1 MSRKKYDFSGWAT
14 RNDIRCADG
23 LTIRQDA
30 FADCDGMTVPLVY
43 MHDHKDPENVL
54 GHAMLENRED
64 GVYCYGSFNNT
75 EKGEMAKALVAHGDI
90 TSLSIF
96 ANQLVKRGKDVLHGA
111 IREVSLVLAGA
122 NPGATI
128 DFPILQHSDGSYED
142 VEDEAIISY
151 KQPLKMSEYLAHYF
165 DEDELYHDDDDDED
179 DEDYDE
185 EDYDDDDE
193 EEEDEEEDMNEA
205 TVGEFMDTLD
215 EEQQEIVNGML
226 EAAYEQG
233 AQDVLEEGE
242 DEDEYDEEEY
252 DEDEEDDEDEDDEV
266 AQYYMN
272 GGNTLMHNNIF
283 EGYDDYD
290 VLQHGMDEDT
300 ANSILSESIENGQS
314 MKATSLAHGIE
325 DIDWLFPEA
334 KMASPTPEWIKRDM
348 GWVQGV
354 LNGVHHT
361 PYSRIKSRFADIRE
375 DEARAR
381 GYIKDNYK
389 KEEVFSLL
397 KRTTTPQTIYKKQ
410 KLDRDDIIDITDFDV
425 VAWIKA
431 EMRVMLDEE
440 IARAIMIGDGRLNSS
455 EDKIKEEHVR
465 PIWKDDPLY
474 SVKVKVTY
482 GAGATDNDKAQ
493 ANIKALIKNRKLYKG
508 SGNPKFYTTEDVLA
522 DMLLITD
529 TTGRFIYDSVQNLAN
544 KLRVSEIVTVPV
556 FDNQTRVDDGTT
568 LQLLGIMVNLADY
581 NVGADKGGA
590 INMFDDFDIDY
601 NKEVYLIETRISGA
615 LTVPFSALVLECE
628 ASNG

>member
-14 RNDIRCADG
+14 RNDIKCADG

-30 FADCDGMTVPLVY
+30 FADCDGVTVPLVY

-64 GVYCYGSFNNT
+64 GVYCYGSFNET

-90 TSLSIF
+90 TSLSIY
-96 ANQLVKRGKDVLHGA
+96 ANQLVKKGTDVLHGA

-128 DFPILQHSDGSYED
+128 DFPVLQHSDGSFED
-142 VEDEAIISY
+142 IDDEAIISY
-151 KQPLKMSEYLAHYF
+151 KQPLSLSSEMSDLAHWLEEEE
-165 DEDELYHDDDDDED
+165 EDLYHDDVEDEEDVDDED
-179 DEDYDE
+179 VEDE
-185 EDYDDDDE
+185 ES
-193 EEEDEEEDMNEA
+193 EEDESDPEIDEL
-205 TVGEFMDTLD
+205 LD
-215 EEQQEIVNGML
+215 SMTEEQQEAVSNLMEL
-226 EAAYEQG
+226 AYQQG
-233 AQDVLEEGE
+233 LEEASGGASE
-242 DEDEYDEEEY
+242 ENEEVEQSGMNEGGNEIMHKNVFERYEEE
-252 DEDEEDDEDEDDEV
+252 
-266 AQYYMN
+266 A
-272 GGNTLMHNNIF
+272 
-283 EGYDDYD
+283 
-290 VLQHGMDEDT
+290 VLQHGMDEET
-300 ANSILSESIENGQS
+300 ASAILKEARDNGQS
-314 MKATSLAHGIE
+314 MKATSLAHSIQ

-334 KMASPTPEWIKRDM
+334 KSASATPEWIKRDT
-348 GWVQGV
+348 GWVAGV

-381 GYIKDNYK
+381 GYIKDEYK
-389 KEEVFSLL
+389 KEETFSLL

-431 EMRVMLDEE
+431 EMRMMLDEE
-440 IARAIMIGDGRLNSS
+440 IARAIMIGDGRLASS

-465 PIWKDDPLY
+465 PIWKDDDLY

-482 GAGATDNDKAQ
+482 AAGADDNAKAQ

-529 TTGRFIYDSVQNLAN
+529 TTGRFIYESVQNLAN

-556 FDNQTRVDDGTT
+556 FDNQTRTSGGTT

-590 INMFDDFDIDY
+590 VNMFEDFDIDY

>member
-14 RNDIRCADG
+14 RNDVRCADG

-30 FADCDGMTVPLVY
+30 FADCDGVTVPLVY

-54 GHAMLENRED
+54 GHAMLENRDD
-64 GVYCYGSFNNT
+64 GVYCYGSFNDT
-75 EKGEMAKALVAHGDI
+75 EKGEMAKVLVAHGDI

-96 ANQLVKRGKDVLHGA
+96 ANNIVKKGSDVLHGA
-111 IREVSLVLAGA
+111 IKEVSLVLAGA

-128 DFPILQHSDGSYED
+128 DFPVLQHSDGTYDEINDECIIHMDQPLRLGSDLTELAHWLEEN
-142 VEDEAIISY
+142 EDE
-151 KQPLKMSEYLAHYF
+151 LFHDDVD
-165 DEDELYHDDDDDED
+165 DEDEYEEDEYDEEDDEDDDED
-179 DEDYDE
+179 DEDDE
-185 EDYDDDDE
+185 DTVDDIIDSMDDE
-193 EEEDEEEDMNEA
+193 QKEVVGDLLELAYQQGVEDA
-205 TVGEFMDTLD
+205 VG
-215 EEQQEIVNGML
+215 
-226 EAAYEQG
+226 
-233 AQDVLEEGE
+233 
-242 DEDEYDEEEY
+242 
-252 DEDEEDDEDEDDEV
+252 DEEDDEVDEDDEDIE
-266 AQYYMN
+266 QSYMYE
-272 GGNTLMHNNIF
+272 GGNTIMHNNVF
-283 EGYDDYD
+283 ERYDDMI
-290 VLQHGMDEDT
+290 LEHGIDAEEAEAILHDAMD
-300 ANSILSESIENGQS
+300 NGQS
-314 MKATSLAHGIE
+314 LKATTIAHGI
-325 DIDWLFPEA
+325 DNIDWLFPEA
-334 KMASPTPEWIKRDM
+334 KMASPTPEWIKRDT
-348 GWVQGV
+348 GWVNGV

-389 KEEVFSLL
+389 KEEVFTLL

-410 KLDRDDIIDITDFDV
+410 KLDRDDIIDITEFDV

-431 EMRVMLDEE
+431 EMRMMLDEE
-440 IARAIMIGDGRLNSS
+440 IARAIMIGDGRLASS

-482 GAGATDNDKAQ
+482 AAGADDNAKAQ

-529 TTGRFIYDSVQNLAN
+529 TTGRFIYESVQNLAN

-556 FDNQTRVDDGTT
+556 FDNQTRTDNGTT

-590 INMFDDFDIDY
+590 VNMFDDFDIDY

-615 LTVPFSALVLECE
+615 LTVPFSALVLETE
-628 ASNG
+628 VSNG

>member
-14 RNDIRCADG
+14 RNDIKCADG

-30 FADCDGMTVPLVY
+30 FADCDGVTVPLVY

-54 GHAMLENRED
+54 GHAILENRED
-64 GVYCYGSFNNT
+64 GVYCYGSFNDT
-75 EKGEMAKALVAHGDI
+75 EKGEMAKVLVAHGDI

-96 ANQLVKRGKDVLHGA
+96 ANNVVKKGSDVLHGA
-111 IREVSLVLAGA
+111 IKEVSLVLAGA

-128 DFPILQHSDGSYED
+128 DFPVLQHSDGTY
-142 VEDEAIISY
+142 DEINDECIIHMD
-151 KQPLKMSEYLAHYF
+151 QPLRLGSDLTELAHWL
-165 DEDELYHDDDDDED
+165 EENGDELFHSDDDED
-179 DEDYDE
+179 E
-185 EDYDDDDE
+185 EDYEDDE
-193 EEEDEEEDMNEA
+193 EMED
-205 TVGEFMDTLD
+205 
-215 EEQQEIVNGML
+215 
-226 EAAYEQG
+226 
-233 AQDVLEEGE
+233 
-242 DEDEYDEEEY
+242 
-252 DEDEEDDEDEDDEV
+252 DEDEEDDDDETTVDDVLDSMDDEQKEVVNDLLQVAYQQGMEDAGGVEDDEEGEEDDEDIEQ
-266 AQYYMN
+266 AYMN
-272 GGNTLMHNNIF
+272 EGGNTIMHKNVF
-283 EGYDDYD
+283 ERYEDD
-290 VLQHGMDEDT
+290 VILEHGIDAEEAET
-300 ANSILSESIENGQS
+300 ILHDAMENGQS
-314 MKATSLAHGIE
+314 LKATTLAHSI
-325 DIDWLFPEA
+325 DNIDWLFPEA
-334 KMASPTPEWIKRDM
+334 KMASTTPDWIKRDT

-389 KEEVFSLL
+389 KEEVFTLL

-431 EMRVMLDEE
+431 EMRMMLDEE
-440 IARAIMIGDGRLNSS
+440 IARAIMIGDGRLASS

-474 SVKVKVTY
+474 SVKVQVTY
-482 GAGATDNDKAQ
+482 AAGADDNAKAQ

-529 TTGRFIYDSVQNLAN
+529 TTGRFIYESVQNLAN

-556 FDNQTRVDDGTT
+556 FDNQTRTADGHTYA
-568 LQLLGIMVNLADY
+568 LLGIMVNLADY

-590 INMFDDFDIDY
+590 VNMFEDFDIDY

-615 LTVPFSALVLECE
+615 LTVPFSALVLETE
-628 ASNG
+628 VSNG

>member
-14 RNDIRCADG
+14 RNDIKCADG

-30 FADCDGMTVPLVY
+30 FADCDGITVPLVY
-43 MHDHKDPENVL
+43 MHDHKEVDNVL
-54 GHAMLENRED
+54 GHALLENRDE
-64 GVYCYGSFNNT
+64 GVYCYGSFNDT

-96 ANQLVKRGKDVLHGA
+96 ANQLVKKGTDVLHGA

-128 DFPILQHSDGSYED
+128 DFPVLQHSDGSFED
-142 VEDEAIISY
+142 VEDEAIIAY
-151 KQPLKMSEYLAHYF
+151 RQPLSVSDELAHYI
-165 DEDELYHDDDDDED
+165 DEADDELSHDDSTDKESEKDSNEPTVKEVMDTLNED
-179 DEDYDE
+179 QKTLLEGMMEIAYE
-185 EDYDDDDE
+185 EGKKSNLK
-193 EEEDEEEDMNEA
+193 EDEENKENKENE
-205 TVGEFMDTLD
+205 
-215 EEQQEIVNGML
+215 
-226 EAAYEQG
+226 
-233 AQDVLEEGE
+233 
-242 DEDEYDEEEY
+242 
-252 DEDEEDDEDEDDEV
+252 EV
-266 AQYYMN
+266 KQSDNMN
-272 GGNTLMHNNIF
+272 GGDTVMHKNVF
-283 EGYDDYD
+283 ENKEDDK
-290 VLQHGMDEDT
+290 VLCHGMDSET
-300 ANSILSESIENGQS
+300 AMAIINESKDNGQS
-314 MKATSLAHGIE
+314 MRATSLAHSIQ

-334 KMASPTPEWIKRDM
+334 KSASATPDWIKRDT
-348 GWVQGV
+348 GWVAGV

-381 GYIKDNYK
+381 GYIKDEYK
-389 KEEVFSLL
+389 KEETFSLL

-440 IARAIMIGDGRLNSS
+440 IARAIMIGDGRLASS

-465 PIWKDDPLY
+465 PIWKDDDLY

-482 GAGATDNDKAQ
+482 AAGADDNAKAQ

-529 TTGRFIYDSVQNLAN
+529 TTGRFIYDSVQQLAN
-544 KLRVSEIVTVPV
+544 KLRVSDIVTVPV
-556 FDNQTRVDDGTT
+556 FDNQTRAVADKTH
-568 LQLLGIMVNLADY
+568 QLLGIMVNLADY

-590 INMFDDFDIDY
+590 VNMFDDFDIDY

-628 ASNG
+628 VSNG

>member
-1 MSRKKYDFSGWAT
+1 MSIKSNYDFSGWAT
-14 RNDIRCADG
+14 RNDITCSDG

-30 FADCDGMTVPLVY
+30 FKDCDGLEVPLVY
-43 MHDHKDPENVL
+43 MHDHKDVDNVL
-54 GHAMLENRED
+54 GHALLENRED
-64 GVYCYGSFNNT
+64 GVYCYGKFNEDTDNGM
-75 EKGEMAKALVAHGDI
+75 KAKALVAHGDI
-90 TSLSIF
+90 TSLSIY

-128 DFPILQHSDGSYED
+128 DFPVLQHSDGTYED
-142 VEDEAIISY
+142 VEDEAIISFQ
-151 KQPLKMSEYLAHYF
+151 QPFRLSYEMNELAHAM
-165 DEDELYHDDDDDED
+165 
-179 DEDYDE
+179 
-185 EDYDDDDE
+185 E
-193 EEEDEEEDMNEA
+193 EE
-205 TVGEFMDTLD
+205 
-215 EEQQEIVNGML
+215 
-226 EAAYEQG
+226 
-233 AQDVLEEGE
+233 E
-242 DEDEYDEEEY
+242 DEDEYDDEPEEEEEDDDEPTVDDVMETLDEDQQQLLEGMMALAY
-252 DEDEEDDEDEDDEV
+252 EQGVEDASGEGDEDEEPEDGDDEV
-266 AQYYMN
+266 EQSDFYEE
-272 GGNTLMHNNIF
+272 GDTIMHKNVF
-283 EGYDDYD
+283 EREDDYS
-290 VLQHGMDEDT
+290 VLQHGMDAETATAILEDSV
-300 ANSILSESIENGQS
+300 NNGQS
-314 MKATSLAHGIE
+314 LRSTSLAHGIE

-334 KMASPTPEWIKRDM
+334 KMASPTPEWIKRDT
-348 GWVQGV
+348 GWVSGV

-381 GYIKDNYK
+381 GYIKDEYK
-389 KEEVFSLL
+389 KEETFSLL

-431 EMRVMLDEE
+431 EMRMMLDEE
-440 IARAIMIGDGRLNSS
+440 IARAIMIGDGRLASS
-455 EDKIKEEHVR
+455 EDKIKEEHIR
-465 PIWKDDPLY
+465 PIWKDDDLY

-482 GAGATDNDKAQ
+482 AAGADDNAKAQ

-529 TTGRFIYDSVQNLAN
+529 TTGRFIYESVQNLAN
-544 KLRVSEIVTVPV
+544 KLRVTEIVTVPV
-556 FDNQTRVDDGTT
+556 FDNQTRQSGGKTY
-568 LQLLGIMVNLADY
+568 QLLGIMVNLSDY

-615 LTVPFSALVLECE
+615 LTVPFSALVLETE
-628 ASNG
+628 VSNG

>member
-14 RNDIRCADG
+14 RNDIKCADG

-30 FADCDGMTVPLVY
+30 FADCDGVTVPLVY
-43 MHDHKDPENVL
+43 MHDHKEVDNVL
-54 GHAMLENRED
+54 GHALLENRDE
-64 GVYCYGSFNNT
+64 GVYCYGSFNDT

-96 ANQLVKRGKDVLHGA
+96 ANQLVKKGSDVLHGA

-128 DFPILQHSDGSYED
+128 DFPVLQHADGSYSD
-142 VEDEAIISY
+142 PIEDEAIISY
-151 KQPLKMSEYLAHYF
+151 KQPLSMSEELAHYF
-165 DEDELYHDDDDDED
+165 EESDEDLYHDDV
-179 DEDYDE
+179 DE
-185 EDYDDDDE
+185 ED
-193 EEEDEEEDMNEA
+193 
-205 TVGEFMDTLD
+205 
-215 EEQQEIVNGML
+215 
-226 EAAYEQG
+226 
-233 AQDVLEEGE
+233 GE
-242 DEDEYDEEEY
+242 DEDDPTIDEMFDEDQREVVDNLVELAYRQGAEDALAEVDDEEGEGDEEEG
-252 DEDEEDDEDEDDEV
+252 DEEVEQSDN
-266 AQYYMN
+266 MN
-272 GGNTLMHNNIF
+272 GGDTVMHKNVF
-283 EGYDDYD
+283 EKPEDNK
-290 VLQHGMDEDT
+290 VLCHGMDIDT
-300 ANSILSESIENGQS
+300 ANSIITESKENGQS
-314 MKATSLAHGIE
+314 MKATSLAHSIQ

-334 KMASPTPEWIKRDM
+334 KSASATPDWIKRDT
-348 GWVQGV
+348 GWVSGV

-381 GYIKDNYK
+381 GYIKDEYK
-389 KEEVFSLL
+389 KEETFSLL

-440 IARAIMIGDGRLNSS
+440 IARAIMIGDGRLASS

-465 PIWKDDPLY
+465 PIWKDDELY

-482 GAGATDNDKAQ
+482 AAGADDNAKAQ

-529 TTGRFIYDSVQNLAN
+529 TTGRFIYDSVQQLAN

-556 FDNQTRVDDGTT
+556 FDNQTRTADGHT

-590 INMFDDFDIDY
+590 VNMFDDFDIDY

-615 LTVPFSALVLECE
+615 LTVPFSALVLETE
-628 ASNG
+628 VSNG

>member
-14 RNDIRCADG
+14 RNDIQCADG

-30 FADCDGMTVPLVY
+30 FADCDGVTVPLVY

-64 GVYCYGSFNNT
+64 GVYCYGSFNDT
-75 EKGEMAKALVAHGDI
+75 EKGEMAKLLVAHGDI

-96 ANQLVKRGKDVLHGA
+96 ANNVVKKGSDVLHGA
-111 IREVSLVLAGA
+111 IKEVSLVLAGA

-128 DFPILQHSDGSYED
+128 DFPVLQHSDGTYDEIDTECIISHGQQLRLGSDLTELAEWLEENGDDIFHDDVDDEEDDEED
-142 VEDEAIISY
+142 VEDE
-151 KQPLKMSEYLAHYF
+151 
-165 DEDELYHDDDDDED
+165 
-179 DEDYDE
+179 
-185 EDYDDDDE
+185 
-193 EEEDEEEDMNEA
+193 
-205 TVGEFMDTLD
+205 
-215 EEQQEIVNGML
+215 EI
-226 EAAYEQG
+226 
-233 AQDVLEEGE
+233 
-242 DEDEYDEEEY
+242 
-252 DEDEEDDEDEDDEV
+252 DDEDEDDEEDDEDDPTV
-266 AQYYMN
+266 DDIIESMDEDQQEVVNDLMELAYQQGMEDAGGVVDDEEDEDIEQSDMYK
-272 GGNTLMHNNIF
+272 GGNTIMHKNVF
-283 EGYDDYD
+283 ERYEDDMI
-290 VLQHGMDEDT
+290 LEHGIDAEEAEAILHDAMD
-300 ANSILSESIENGQS
+300 NGQS
-314 MKATSLAHGIE
+314 LKATVIAHGI
-325 DIDWLFPEA
+325 DNIDWLFPEA
-334 KMASPTPEWIKRDM
+334 KMASPTPEWIKRDT
-348 GWVQGV
+348 GWVNGV

-389 KEEVFSLL
+389 KEEVFTLL

-410 KLDRDDIIDITDFDV
+410 KLDRDDIIDITEFDV

-431 EMRVMLDEE
+431 EMRMMLDEE
-440 IARAIMIGDGRLNSS
+440 IARAIMIGDGRLASS

-482 GAGATDNDKAQ
+482 AAGADDNAKAQ

-529 TTGRFIYDSVQNLAN
+529 TTGRFIYESVQNLAN

-556 FDNQTRVDDGTT
+556 FDNQTRQDNGTT

-590 INMFDDFDIDY
+590 VNMFEDFDIDY

-615 LTVPFSALVLECE
+615 LTVPFSALVLETE
-628 ASNG
+628 VSNG

>member
-14 RNDIRCADG
+14 RNDIKCADG

-30 FADCDGMTVPLVY
+30 FADCDGVTVPLVY

-64 GVYCYGSFNNT
+64 GVYCYGSFNDT
-75 EKGEMAKALVAHGDI
+75 EKGEMAKVLVAHGDI

-96 ANQLVKRGKDVLHGA
+96 ANNVVKKGADVLHGA
-111 IREVSLVLAGA
+111 IKEVSLVLAGA

-128 DFPILQHSDGSYED
+128 DFPVLQHSDGTYDEINDECIISYGQSLRLGSDLTELAHWLEENEDDLLHDDVEDDDEDLEDEED
-142 VEDEAIISY
+142 VEDE
-151 KQPLKMSEYLAHYF
+151 
-165 DEDELYHDDDDDED
+165 DDDDDEETVD
-179 DEDYDE
+179 DVLDSMNDEQVEVVNDLVELAYQQGVEDASGAPE
-185 EDYDDDDE
+185 EG
-193 EEEDEEEDMNEA
+193 DEEEDGDDVEQSDFNKG
-205 TVGEFMDTLD
+205 GETIMHKNVF
-215 EEQQEIVNGML
+215 ES
-226 EAAYEQG
+226 Y
-233 AQDVLEEGE
+233 
-242 DEDEYDEEEY
+242 
-252 DEDEEDDEDEDDEV
+252 EDDV
-266 AQYYMN
+266 
-272 GGNTLMHNNIF
+272 
-283 EGYDDYD
+283 
-290 VLQHGMDEDT
+290 VLQHGIDAEEAM
-300 ANSILSESIENGQS
+300 NILNDAQANGQS
-314 MKATSLAHGIE
+314 LKATTIAHSIQ

-334 KMASPTPEWIKRDM
+334 KAASATPDWIKRDT
-348 GWVQGV
+348 GWVSGV

-375 DEARAR
+375 DEARAK
-381 GYIKDNYK
+381 GYIKDEYK
-389 KEEVFSLL
+389 KEETFTLL

-431 EMRVMLDEE
+431 EMRMMLDEE
-440 IARAIMIGDGRLNSS
+440 IARAIMIGDGRLASS
-455 EDKIKEEHVR
+455 DEKIKEEHVR
-465 PIWKDDPLY
+465 PIWKDDELY

-482 GAGATDNDKAQ
+482 AAGADDNAKAQ

-529 TTGRFIYDSVQNLAN
+529 TTGRFIYDSVQQLAN

-556 FDNQTRVDDGTT
+556 FDNQVRAEDGHNYA
-568 LQLLGIMVNLADY
+568 LLGIMVNLADY

-590 INMFDDFDIDY
+590 VNMFDDFDIDY

-615 LTVPFSALVLECE
+615 LTVPFSALVLETE
-628 ASNG
+628 VTNG

>member
-14 RNDIRCADG
+14 RNDIKCADG

-30 FADCDGMTVPLVY
+30 FADCDGVTVPLVY

-54 GHAMLENRED
+54 GHAFLENREE
-64 GVYCYGSFNNT
+64 GVYCYGSFNTT

-96 ANQLVKRGKDVLHGA
+96 ANQLVKKGTDVLHGA

-128 DFPILQHSDGSYED
+128 DFPVLQHSDGSYED
-142 VEDEAIISY
+142 VEDEAIIAY
-151 KQPLKMSEYLAHYF
+151 RQPLSVSEELSHYF
-165 DEDELYHDDDDDED
+165 DEDEEDLYHDDV
-179 DEDYDE
+179 
-185 EDYDDDDE
+185 
-193 EEEDEEEDMNEA
+193 EDEEEDGDDEDPA
-205 TVGEFMDTLD
+205 IEDIFD
-215 EEQQEIVNGML
+215 EEQKEVVDNLMEL
-226 EAAYEQG
+226 AYRQG
-233 AQDVLEEGE
+233 AE
-242 DEDEYDEEEY
+242 DALSEADE
-252 DEDEEDDEDEDDEV
+252 EDEESEEGDDEA
-266 AQYYMN
+266 AQSGMN
-272 GGNTLMHNNIF
+272 GGDTVMHKNVF
-283 EGYDDYD
+283 EKREDEK
-290 VLQHGMDEDT
+290 VLCHGMDAET
-300 ANSILSESIENGQS
+300 AMAIITESKDNGQS
-314 MKATSLAHGIE
+314 MKATSLAHSIQ

-334 KMASPTPEWIKRDM
+334 KSASATPEWIKRDT
-348 GWVQGV
+348 GWVAGV

-381 GYIKDNYK
+381 GYIKDEYK
-389 KEEVFSLL
+389 KEETFSLL

-440 IARAIMIGDGRLNSS
+440 IARAIMIGDGRLASS

-465 PIWKDDPLY
+465 PIWKDDDLY

-482 GAGATDNDKAQ
+482 APGADDNAKAQ

-529 TTGRFIYDSVQNLAN
+529 TTGRFIYDSVQQLAN
-544 KLRVSEIVTVPV
+544 KLRVSDIVTVPV
-556 FDNQTRVDDGTT
+556 FDNQTRAVADKTH
-568 LQLLGIMVNLADY
+568 QLLGIMVNLADY

-590 INMFDDFDIDY
+590 VNMFDDFDIDY

-628 ASNG
+628 VSNG

>member
-1 MSRKKYDFSGWAT
+1 MSRKNFDFSGWAT
-14 RNDIRCADG
+14 RNDIKCADG

-30 FADCDGMTVPLVY
+30 FADCDGAKVPLVY

-54 GHAMLENRED
+54 GHAILENRED

-96 ANQLVKRGKDVLHGA
+96 ANQLVKKGSDVLHGA

-128 DFPILQHSDGSYED
+128 DFPVLQHSDGSYED

-151 KQPLKMSEYLAHYF
+151 KQPLSMSEELAHYF
-165 DEDELYHDDDDDED
+165 DDEETLYHDDVEDED
-179 DEDYDE
+179 D
-185 EDYDDDDE
+185 
-193 EEEDEEEDMNEA
+193 
-205 TVGEFMDTLD
+205 
-215 EEQQEIVNGML
+215 
-226 EAAYEQG
+226 
-233 AQDVLEEGE
+233 
-242 DEDEYDEEEY
+242 EY
-252 DEDEEDDEDEDDEV
+252 DEDEEYDEDVEDEEDEDEEGDEDDPTVEEV
-266 AQYYMN
+266 IDTMDEDQQEVLDNMMQLAYEQGVQDASGGEIEQSYMYE
-272 GGNTLMHNNIF
+272 GGNTIMHKNVFDNDY
-283 EGYDDYD
+283 GYDT
-290 VLQHGMDEDT
+290 LEHGIDAEEAM
-300 ANSILSESIENGQS
+300 SILNDAKENGQS
-314 MKATSLAHGIE
+314 LKATTLAHSIE

-334 KMASPTPEWIKRDM
+334 KMATATPDWIKRDT

-381 GYIKDNYK
+381 GYIKDEYK
-389 KEEVFSLL
+389 KEETFSLL

-410 KLDRDDIIDITDFDV
+410 KLDRDDIVDITDFDV

-431 EMRVMLDEE
+431 EMRMMLDEE

-455 EDKIKEEHVR
+455 EDKIKEEHIR
-465 PIWKDDPLY
+465 PIWKDDDLY

-482 GAGATDNDKAQ
+482 AAGADDNAKAQ

-529 TTGRFIYDSVQNLAN
+529 TTGRFIYESVQNLAN
-544 KLRVSEIVTVPV
+544 KLRVTEIVTVPV
-556 FDNQTRVDDGTT
+556 FDNQTRQADGKTYA
-568 LQLLGIMVNLADY
+568 LLGIMVNLSDY

-590 INMFDDFDIDY
+590 VNMFEDFDIDY

-615 LTVPFSALVLECE
+615 LTVPFSALVLETE
-628 ASNG
+628 VTNG

>member
-14 RNDIRCADG
+14 RNDIKCADG

-30 FADCDGMTVPLVY
+30 FADCDGITVPLVY

-54 GHAMLENRED
+54 GHAFLENRDE
-64 GVYCYGSFNNT
+64 GVYCYGSFNST

-96 ANQLVKRGKDVLHGA
+96 ANQLVKKGSDVLHGA

-128 DFPILQHSDGSYED
+128 DFPVLQHSDGSYED

-151 KQPLKMSEYLAHYF
+151 KQPLSMSNELSHYF
-165 DEDELYHDDDDDED
+165 DEDEEDLYHDD
-179 DEDYDE
+179 
-185 EDYDDDDE
+185 
-193 EEEDEEEDMNEA
+193 
-205 TVGEFMDTLD
+205 T
-215 EEQQEIVNGML
+215 
-226 EAAYEQG
+226 
-233 AQDVLEEGE
+233 
-242 DEDEYDEEEY
+242 
-252 DEDEEDDEDEDDEV
+252 EEDDEEPTVEDIIDSMDEDQQEV
-266 AQYYMN
+266 LSNMMELAYKQGMEDASSDSGESEDSEDNEVSQSDMN
-272 GGNTLMHNNIF
+272 GGDKIMHKNVF
-283 EGYDDYD
+283 DKREDDV
-290 VLQHGMDEDT
+290 VLQHGIDAEEAM
-300 ANSILSESIENGQS
+300 NILREAKDNGQS
-314 MKATSLAHGIE
+314 MKATTLAHSIQ

-334 KMASPTPEWIKRDM
+334 KSASATPDWIKRDT
-348 GWVQGV
+348 GWVAGV

-381 GYIKDNYK
+381 GYIKDEYK
-389 KEEVFSLL
+389 KEETFSLL

-440 IARAIMIGDGRLNSS
+440 IARAIMIGDGRLASS

-465 PIWKDDPLY
+465 PIWKDDELY

-482 GAGATDNDKAQ
+482 AAGADDNAKAQ

-529 TTGRFIYDSVQNLAN
+529 TTGRFIYDSVQQLAN

-556 FDNQTRVDDGTT
+556 FDNQTRQAGGKT
-568 LQLLGIMVNLADY
+568 LALLGIMVNLADY

-590 INMFDDFDIDY
+590 VNMFDDFDIDY

-615 LTVPFSALVLECE
+615 LTVPFSALVLETE
-628 ASNG
+628 VSNG

>member
-14 RNDIRCADG
+14 RNDIKCADG

-30 FADCDGMTVPLVY
+30 FADCDGVTVPLVY

-90 TSLSIF
+90 TSLSIY
-96 ANQLVKRGKDVLHGA
+96 ANQLVKKGTDVLHGA

-128 DFPILQHSDGSYED
+128 DFPILQHSDGSFED
-142 VEDEAIISY
+142 IDDEAIISY
-151 KQPLKMSEYLAHYF
+151 KQPLSLSSEMSDLAHWLEEEE
-165 DEDELYHDDDDDED
+165 EDLYHDDV
-179 DEDYDE
+179 
-185 EDYDDDDE
+185 
-193 EEEDEEEDMNEA
+193 EDEEEVDDED
-205 TVGEFMDTLD
+205 VEDEESEEDESDPEIDELLD
-215 EEQQEIVNGML
+215 SMTEEQQEAVSNLMELAYQQGL
-226 EAAYEQG
+226 EAASEEAPEENEEVEQSG
-233 AQDVLEEGE
+233 MNEGGNE
-242 DEDEYDEEEY
+242 IMHKNVFERK
-252 DEDEEDDEDEDDEV
+252 EEDV
-266 AQYYMN
+266 
-272 GGNTLMHNNIF
+272 
-283 EGYDDYD
+283 
-290 VLQHGMDEDT
+290 VLQHGMDAET
-300 ANSILSESIENGQS
+300 ASAIIREAKDNGQS
-314 MKATSLAHGIE
+314 MKATSLAHSIQ

-334 KMASPTPEWIKRDM
+334 KSASATPEWIKRDT
-348 GWVQGV
+348 GWVAGV

-381 GYIKDNYK
+381 GYIKDEYK
-389 KEEVFSLL
+389 KEETFSLL

-431 EMRVMLDEE
+431 EMRMMLDEE
-440 IARAIMIGDGRLNSS
+440 IARAIMIGDGRLASS

-465 PIWKDDPLY
+465 PIWKDDDLY
-474 SVKVKVTY
+474 SVKVRVTY
-482 GAGATDNDKAQ
+482 AAGADDNAKAQ

-529 TTGRFIYDSVQNLAN
+529 TTGRFIYESVQNLAN

-556 FDNQTRVDDGTT
+556 FDNQTRTSGGTT

-590 INMFDDFDIDY
+590 VNMFEDFDIDY

>member
-1 MSRKKYDFSGWAT
+1 MGSKYDFSGWAT
-14 RNDIRCADG
+14 RNDIKCADG

-30 FADCDGMTVPLVY
+30 FADCDGVTVPLVY

-64 GVYCYGSFNNT
+64 GVYCYGSFNDT
-75 EKGEMAKALVAHGDI
+75 EKGEMVKALVAHGDI
-90 TSLSIF
+90 TSLSIY
-96 ANQLVKRGKDVLHGA
+96 ANQLVKKGTDVLHGA

-151 KQPLKMSEYLAHYF
+151 KQPLSMS
-165 DEDELYHDDDDDED
+165 DELSHY
-179 DEDYDE
+179 
-185 EDYDDDDE
+185 
-193 EEEDEEEDMNEA
+193 
-205 TVGEFMDTLD
+205 
-215 EEQQEIVNGML
+215 
-226 EAAYEQG
+226 
-233 AQDVLEEGE
+233 
-242 DEDEYDEEEY
+242 Y
-252 DEDEEDDEDEDDEV
+252 DEDEEDLQHSDEEEEVDEDEEVDEESSDENDPTVEEVMETLDDKQQELLDGMMAMAYEQGLKDASGESDDEEEV
-266 AQYYMN
+266 KQSN
-272 GGNTLMHNNIF
+272 EGGETIMHKNVF
-283 EGYDDYD
+283 ERREDDA
-290 VLQHGMDEDT
+290 VLQHGMDVET
-300 ANSILSESIENGQS
+300 ASAILEESKNNGQS
-314 MKATSLAHGIE
+314 MKATTLAHGIQ

-334 KMASPTPEWIKRDM
+334 KSASATPEWIKRDT
-348 GWVQGV
+348 GWVAGV

-381 GYIKDNYK
+381 GYIKDEYK
-389 KEEVFSLL
+389 KDEVFSLL

-440 IARAIMIGDGRLNSS
+440 IARAIMIGDGRLASS
-455 EDKIKEEHVR
+455 EDKINEQHIR
-465 PIWKDDPLY
+465 PIWKDDDLY

-482 GAGATDNDKAQ
+482 AGGADDNAKAQ

-508 SGNPKFYTTEDVLA
+508 SGNPNFYTTEDVLA

-529 TTGRFIYDSVQNLAN
+529 TTGRFIYDSVQ
-544 KLRVSEIVTVPV
+544 
-556 FDNQTRVDDGTT
+556 
-568 LQLLGIMVNLADY
+568 
-581 NVGADKGGA
+581 
-590 INMFDDFDIDY
+590 
-601 NKEVYLIETRISGA
+601 
-615 LTVPFSALVLECE
+615 
-628 ASNG
+628 

>member
-1 MSRKKYDFSGWAT
+1 MSIKSNYDFSGWAT
-14 RNDIRCADG
+14 RNDITCSDG

-30 FADCDGMTVPLVY
+30 FKDCDGLEVPLVY
-43 MHDHKDPENVL
+43 MHDHKDVDNVL
-54 GHAMLENRED
+54 GHALLENRED
-64 GVYCYGSFNNT
+64 GVYCYGKFNEDTDNGM
-75 EKGEMAKALVAHGDI
+75 KAKALVAHGDI
-90 TSLSIF
+90 TSLSIY

-128 DFPILQHSDGSYED
+128 DFPVLQHSDGTYED
-142 VEDEAIISY
+142 VEDEAIISFQ
-151 KQPLKMSEYLAHYF
+151 QPFRLSYEMNELAHAM
-165 DEDELYHDDDDDED
+165 
-179 DEDYDE
+179 
-185 EDYDDDDE
+185 E
-193 EEEDEEEDMNEA
+193 EE
-205 TVGEFMDTLD
+205 
-215 EEQQEIVNGML
+215 
-226 EAAYEQG
+226 
-233 AQDVLEEGE
+233 E
-242 DEDEYDEEEY
+242 DEDEYDESEDNDEEEDDDEPTVDDVMETLDEDQQQLLEGMMALAY
-252 DEDEEDDEDEDDEV
+252 EQGVEDASGEGDEDEEPEDGDDEV
-266 AQYYMN
+266 EQSDFYEE
-272 GGNTLMHNNIF
+272 GDTIMHKNVF
-283 EGYDDYD
+283 EREDDYS
-290 VLQHGMDEDT
+290 VLQHGMDAETATAILEDSV
-300 ANSILSESIENGQS
+300 NNGQS
-314 MKATSLAHGIE
+314 LRSTSLAHGIE

-334 KMASPTPEWIKRDM
+334 KMASPTPEWIKRDT
-348 GWVQGV
+348 GWVSGV

-381 GYIKDNYK
+381 GYIKDEYK
-389 KEEVFSLL
+389 KEETFSLL

-431 EMRVMLDEE
+431 EMRMMLDEE
-440 IARAIMIGDGRLNSS
+440 IARAIMIGDGRLASS
-455 EDKIKEEHVR
+455 EDKIKEEHIR
-465 PIWKDDPLY
+465 PIWKDDDLY

-482 GAGATDNDKAQ
+482 AAGADDNAKAQ

-529 TTGRFIYDSVQNLAN
+529 TTGRFIYESVQNLAN
-544 KLRVSEIVTVPV
+544 KLRVTEIVTVPV
-556 FDNQTRVDDGTT
+556 FDNQTRQSGGKTY
-568 LQLLGIMVNLADY
+568 QLLGIMVNLSDY

-615 LTVPFSALVLECE
+615 LTVPFSALVLETE
-628 ASNG
+628 VSNG

>member
-14 RNDIRCADG
+14 RNDIKCADG

-30 FADCDGMTVPLVY
+30 FADCDGATVPLVY

-54 GHAMLENRED
+54 GHAILENRED
-64 GVYCYGSFNNT
+64 GVYCYGSFNDT

-90 TSLSIF
+90 TSLSIY
-96 ANQLVKRGKDVLHGA
+96 ANQLVKRGTDVLHGA

-128 DFPILQHSDGSYED
+128 DFPVLQHSDGSYED

-151 KQPLKMSEYLAHYF
+151 KQPLSLS
-165 DEDELYHDDDDDED
+165 DELNHSFEEANDEEANNEEEISHAEESDDEPTVQEVMNTMD
-179 DEDYDE
+179 KNQKMVLEGMMEIAYEKGLEDAGKSADNNDKDE
-185 EDYDDDDE
+185 EVSQSDI
-193 EEEDEEEDMNEA
+193 N
-205 TVGEFMDTLD
+205 
-215 EEQQEIVNGML
+215 
-226 EAAYEQG
+226 
-233 AQDVLEEGE
+233 EEG
-242 DEDEYDEEEY
+242 DKI
-252 DEDEEDDEDEDDEV
+252 
-266 AQYYMN
+266 
-272 GGNTLMHNNIF
+272 MHNNVF
-283 EGYDDYD
+283 EKKEDEKI
-290 VLQHGMDEDT
+290 LQHGIDVET
-300 ANSILSESIENGQS
+300 ASAILTDARESGAS
-314 MKATSLAHGIE
+314 LKATTLAHSI
-325 DIDWLFPEA
+325 DQIDWLFPEA
-334 KMASPTPEWIKRDM
+334 KAASATPEFIKRDT
-348 GWVQGV
+348 GWVSGV

-361 PYSRIKSRFADIRE
+361 PYSRIKSHFADIRE

-381 GYIKDNYK
+381 GYIKDEYK

-431 EMRVMLDEE
+431 EMRMMLDEE
-440 IARAIMIGDGRLNSS
+440 IARAIMIGDGRLASS
-455 EDKIKEEHVR
+455 DDKISEQHIR
-465 PIWKDDPLY
+465 PIWKDDELY

-482 GAGATDNDKAQ
+482 AAGADDNAKAQ
-493 ANIKALIKNRKLYKG
+493 ANIKAMIKNRKLYKG

-529 TTGRFIYDSVQNLAN
+529 TTGRFIYESVQNLAN

-556 FDNQTRVDDGTT
+556 FDNQIRSEDGHNYA
-568 LQLLGIMVNLADY
+568 LLGIMVNLSDY

-590 INMFDDFDIDY
+590 VNMFDDFDIDY
-601 NKEVYLIETRISGA
+601 NKETYLIETRISGA
-615 LTVPFSALVLECE
+615 LTVPFSALVLETE
-628 ASNG
+628 VTNG